1 MTIGFLADE
10 NFNRRIVTG
19 LRRRT
24 EVLDLLRVQDVG
36 LLRADDPTVLD
47 WAAVQGR
54 VLLTHDAATIPDF
67 ALARVSA
74 GKGMPGVFVVPA
86 VLAIG
91 DAIEELAL
99 IAEASLDDEWTGQV
113 RYLPLR

>member
-1 MTIGFLADE
+1 MTVRFVADE

-19 LRRRT
+19 LQRRT
-24 EVLDLLRVQDVG
+24 EDLDLVRIQDVG
-36 LLRADDPTVLD
+36 LLSADDPTVLD
-47 WAAVQGR
+47 WAAEQGR

-67 ALARVSA
+67 ALERVAA
-74 GKGMPGVFVVPA
+74 GQPMAGVFVVPA
-86 VLAIG
+86 ILAIG

-99 IAEASLDDEWTGQV
+99 IAEASLRDEWDSQV